1 MFGDWSS
8 KVSRNYDQRELR
20 KSSQDQRK
28 RVSSEG
34 ADERQS
40 SLSLIID
47 GPQEALKEAVGVG
60 EDWVDGAL
68 MVPKNSVTGVN
79 FSDPRQSLPDIDAA
93 PGVNLALDMGVDPY
107 NLLGAGVFSKGSKL
121 AKEAAEAAIT
131 KFGPDAGKGSMLS
144 SLANYIDNH
153 YGPTDVAEEVG
164 SLDNLLTGL
173 MPNTFKTAKDAQA
186 ALSKPIGFAKWSFE
200 GLKNVVMDSL
210 DPKARALYKSKGI
223 TPGSQRYVG
232 RALADNE
239 IHKATAQVQYASHI
253 PQQSGRVGNTAASVE
268 NIMKK
273 SGVSDYFMY
282 VPGSYKESIKANK
295 LKPTQNGKTTP
306 ISDNDLDIVENHFGR
321 VWKASDSRGN
331 QVPFNESESPILFIK
346 APGNGTQTGD
356 HYNDLV
362 NSGWISDMSKV
373 FQETNG
379 KPTVEQLWTQMSK
392 NKKIKLSSDSD
403 TLEKARKNG
412 IWLTGSKK
420 GRAYTE
426 GGINFLVNVKP
437 NGNVIMVM
445 SDEHNFAES
454 IAEKGDDL
462 VRKVTR
468 GKKETGA
475 NLVDQMERALPNRL
489 VAVTPPMQA
498 NIFNLRPRQ
507 FPGMGTKEIKN
518 ATTGK
523 GAVSKSDLEAF
534 VNEAPSKEAVDI
546 ETKASLGRMQQA
558 LGAGMLTGNASRD
571 R

>member
-1 MFGDWSS
+1 MVSDWSS

-20 KSSQDQRK
+20 RSSQAQR
-28 RVSSEG
+28 RAVSSEG
-34 ADERQS
+34 AEEMQGNI
-40 SLSLIID
+40 LGVL
-47 GPQEALKEAVGVG
+47 GLPQAALKDAIGVG
-60 EDWVDGAL
+60 ENWVDKPI
-68 MVPKNSVTGVN
+68 MVPRNSVTGVN
-79 FSDPRQSLPDIDAA
+79 FSDPGQQLPDRDAA
-93 PGVNLALDMGVDPY
+93 PGINTALDMVVDPL
-107 NLLGAGVFSKGSKL
+107 NLVGAGVFSRGSKL
-121 AKEAAEAAIT
+121 ANEAAEAAIT

-144 SLANYIDNH
+144 SLANYIPNH

-173 MPNTFKTAKDAQA
+173 MPNTFKTAEDAQA
-186 ALSKPIGFAKWSFE
+186 ALYKPIGFVKWGFE

-239 IHKATAQVQYASHI
+239 IHKATAKVQYASHI

-268 NIMKK
+268 NIMQK

-306 ISDNDLDIVENHFGR
+306 ISDNDLDIIENHFGR

-426 GGINFLVNVKP
+426 GGINFMVNVKP

-534 VNEAPSKEAVDI
+534 VN
-546 ETKASLGRMQQA
+546 
-558 LGAGMLTGNASRD
+558 
-571 R
+571 